1 MPLNKLRLTKKQF
14 SYFFLFIFIGTLF
27 FGVDH
32 IRRVLKSG
40 EDEYSDIKKLGQ
52 TAAAV
57 MHYDDL
63 IHLSGI
69 PSDTA
74 KIQYTVIKQLL
85 ADIKNIN
92 PTASFA
98 YILVV
103 RNGKVFFVAD
113 SEPKNSPNCSP
124 AGQELTEATELDKTL
139 MNDGSKAVI
148 EFSNDRWGNWVSILV
163 PLKHPV
169 TGKIISVFGMDF
181 DVKKFRSQ
189 QRYNLFLEYLLVL
202 LILVALAL
210 VYKVLMDS
218 FKLKQE
224 FELLKKA
231 EQALVEAKE
240 KSEESDRLK
249 TSFLKNI
256 SHEIRTPMNTIL
268 GFANILKEQD
278 LSLDDKELFL
288 NNMAK
293 SGQRMLN
300 TIYDIIELSRIQS
313 GQVKPVF
320 RRTNMQEQIDMVREV
335 FYPVAKE
342 KQLECSC
349 EVDPEKMS
357 IVFYTD
363 TDMLHSVLQKL
374 LWNAF
379 KFTTEGFVKV
389 GYEVQDAN
397 LCFWVKD
404 SGVGVDAK
412 QQSFIFEYFR
422 QGNETL
428 TRNFEG
434 AGTGLAIAKAHV
446 EMLGGKIWVESEP
459 GVGSTFFFTIPYYE
473 HEPIF
478 TN

>member
-1 MPLNKLRLTKKQF
+1 
-14 SYFFLFIFIGTLF
+14 
-27 FGVDH
+27 
-32 IRRVLKSG
+32 
-40 EDEYSDIKKLGQ
+40 
-52 TAAAV
+52 

-98 YILVV
+98 YIFVV
-103 RNGKVFFVAD
+103 RDGKVFFVAD
-113 SEPKNSPNCSP
+113 SEPKDSPNCSP
-124 AGQELTEATELDKTL
+124 AGQELTEATELDKSL
-139 MNDGSKAVI
+139 MNNGSEAVI

-169 TGKIISVFGMDF
+169 TGKIMSVFGMDF
-181 DVKKFRSQ
+181 NVDKFKTH
-189 QRYNLFLEYLLVL
+189 QRYNLFLESLLVL
-202 LILVALAL
+202 LILLALAL

-224 FELLKKA
+224 FALLKKT
-231 EQALVEAKE
+231 EQALVVAKE

-256 SHEIRTPMNTIL
+256 SHEIRTPMNSIL

-278 LSLDDKELFL
+278 ISLEDKELFL
-288 NNMAK
+288 NNMAN

-313 GQVKPVF
+313 GQVKPVY
-320 RRTNMQEQIDMVREV
+320 RRTNMQEQIDMVREI

-342 KQLECSC
+342 KQLECFC
-349 EVDPEKMS
+349 EIDPEWMNF
-357 IVFYTD
+357 VFYTD
-363 TDMLHSVLQKL
+363 TEMLNSILQKL

-379 KFTTEGFVKV
+379 KFTSKGFVKV
-389 GYEVQDAN
+389 GYELQGDN
-397 LCFWVKD
+397 LCFWVTD
-404 SGVGVDAK
+404 SGVGVDK
-412 QQSFIFEYFR
+412 IQQSFIFEYFR

-459 GVGSTFFFTIPYYE
+459 GVGSTFYFTIPYYK
-473 HEPIF
+473 HEPIPM
-478 TN
+478 N